1 MAQIDDLLEAERRG
15 ILPQDLLSDLQE
27 ARKRG
32 LAPAALAAGAPV
44 QPQPPAASQAA
55 PAPKQA
61 EMSARDPTLSERL
74 ADATGMSPRYWSR
87 VVETV
92 KAPIRFMQGAEE
104 PYQGLEQGLAH
115 GSAYVAS
122 AGRSAPNMVSRALGS
137 MASSLDE
144 TLRRREEERQT
155 ERQAAGEDPGS
166 IDWARTTGN
175 VGSPLNYTT
184 ARALAPAQDANL
196 ISRL

>member
-1 MAQIDDLLEAERRG
+1 
-15 ILPQDLLSDLQE
+15 
-27 ARKRG
+27 
-32 LAPAALAAGAPV
+32 
-44 QPQPPAASQAA
+44 
-55 PAPKQA
+55 
-61 EMSARDPTLSERL
+61 
-74 ADATGMSPRYWSR
+74 
-87 VVETV
+87 
-92 KAPIRFMQGAEE
+92 
-104 PYQGLEQGLAH
+104 
-115 GSAYVAS
+115 
-122 AGRSAPNMVSRALGS
+122 

>member
-61 EMSARDPTLSERL
+61 EMSARDPTLSEREPTPQ
-74 ADATGMSPRYWSR
+74 ACRRGTGAALSRQSKRPSGSCKGPRSL
-87 VVETV
+87 
-92 KAPIRFMQGAEE
+92 IR
-104 PYQGLEQGLAH
+104 
-115 GSAYVAS
+115 AS
-122 AGRSAPNMVSRALGS
+122 NRALRMVRPTSRAPAGQRRTWLAEPSAAWRRAS
-137 MASSLDE
+137 MRHCADGRKSA
-144 TLRRREEERQT
+144 RRSGKPPAKIPAR
-155 ERQAAGEDPGS
+155 S
-166 IDWARTTGN
+166 IGRAQPEMSAR
-175 VGSPLNYTT
+175 P
-184 ARALAPAQDANL
+184 
-196 ISRL
+196 